1 MVRAAPSSGP
11 NQCAFPV
18 LGRACELSTMTSY
31 LVWSLSRRCDCHTSR
46 VVQRPRLAAV
56 EEARKVSCPQKT
68 SGSSCGLAATPR
80 FLTVC
85 SNHKRSLI
93 LMEVSSPSFFGKNK
107 SGFFFRPRRVACVIL
122 VARPGIEP
130 APPVVD
136 VQSLNHWTAR
146 EDPEQLFF

>member
-1 MVRAAPSSGP
+1 MFRAAPSSGS

-18 LGRACELSTMTSY
+18 LGRACELSTVTSY

-46 VVQRPRLAAV
+46 VVQRPSLAAV

-85 SNHKRSLI
+85 SNHKRFLI
-93 LMEVSSPSFFGKNK
+93 LMEVSSLSFFGKNK
-107 SGFFFRPRRVACVIL
+107 SGFFFGHA
-122 VARPGIEP
+122 ARHVRSIMLQKRKSPLTAGYYHIIKNI
-130 APPVVD
+130 
-136 VQSLNHWTAR
+136 NHY
-146 EDPEQLFF
+146 